1 MGLRAYNPLPYSPV
15 LRRFDQDGDGDFDL
29 EDVKILLGKKTL
41 CGATTRSGQPC
52 QSAGHEKYNNRCHQ
66 HKSDDKS
73 N

>member
-1 MGLRAYNPLPYSPV
+1 V